1 VTIQHKFVDLIPSE
15 KVFGVLYISLEY
27 GIISHLCPCGCGNLI
42 VTPLAPWAWSLTFNG
57 ETVSLNHSIG
67 NWELPCKSHYWI
79 RNGQIRWAG
88 RFDEKKIIWVRDKD
102 ERDHVNQFKKKGS
115 KKSRE

>member
-57 ETVSLNHSIG
+57 ETVSLNHSI
-67 NWELPCKSHYWI
+67 